1 MHFYSNMM
9 KSNKTLLQNLSLT
22 LLGTAL
28 STSLTAGEVVE
39 SKQVIIP
46 EQEGWEFSLSPY
58 FLMASLTGDVG
69 INGVQQAV
77 DASFDDLKDQL
88 DAGAAGYFEAR
99 KGKWAIGV
107 DALWIKLSG
116 DGNIAPTP
124 GTPLGGID
132 ADLSIEEVRAKAAL
146 YYRFCETDSSSWD
159 VYAGVTYN
167 YVDVDLEASISG
179 PGPGVS
185 AGERITE
192 GWFDPVVGLRFV
204 HEFNDKWFMR
214 ALGEVG
220 GGAESD
226 FNWEAMALLGYHI
239 NQNWDVG
246 LAYRGIGID
255 YEEDGFLYDV
265 TLHGPMIGF
274 SYNW

>member
-1 MHFYSNMM
+1 MNIRNTIAVSAF
-9 KSNKTLLQNLSLT
+9 SLM
-22 LLGTAL
+22 TASFL
-28 STSLTAGEVVE
+28 DAGSYEAKEVIV
-39 SKQVIIP
+39 P
-46 EQEGWEFSLSPY
+46 EQDSWEFSLSPY

-77 DASFDDLKDQL
+77 DASFDDLKDKL

-99 KGKWAIGV
+99 KGKWGFGI

-116 DGNIAPTP
+116 GGSVAPLP
-124 GTPLGGID
+124 GAPLGGIN
-132 ADLSIEEVRAKAAL
+132 ANLSIEEVRAKAAV
-146 YYRFCETDSSSWD
+146 YYRFHETTTSSWD
-159 VYAGVTYN
+159 VYAGLSYN
-167 YVDVDLEASISG
+167 YVDQDLELSG
-179 PGPGVS
+179 PAPVPPG
-185 AGERITE
+185 ARITE
-192 GWFDPVVGLRFV
+192 GWFDPVAGVRFI
-204 HEFNDKWFMR
+204 HEFNDKWFVR

-239 NQNWDVG
+239 NQNWDLG

-255 YEEDGFLYDV
+255 YENDGFLYDV
-265 TLHGPMIGF
+265 TMHGPMLGF